1 MDRKRKAI
9 DEIEVSAEME
19 EYNSSE
25 DLFPDVEDT
34 HASTQIE
41 TADKSASADGGMRSY
56 AGVSIASLANY
67 TRFSAPSVSCRASVF
82 VEWPREGCAFR
93 PHPAESRA
101 RDSWDDR
108 HVRMPFSKE
117 SVFPV
122 SEAGARKTLQ
132 YR

>member
-56 AGVSIASLANY
+56 AGVSLASLANY
-67 TRFSAPSVSCRASVF
+67 TRFSAPSVSSRASVF
-82 VEWPREGCAFR
+82 VEWPREDCAFR
-93 PHPAESRA
+93 PHPAASRA

-108 HVRMPFSKE
+108 NVRMPFSKE

-122 SEAGARKTLQ
+122 SEAGTRKTLQ

>member
-1 MDRKRKAI
+1 MDRKRKAV
-9 DEIEVSAEME
+9 DEVEVSAEME

-41 TADKSASADGGMRSY
+41 TSDKSASADDDMRSY
-56 AGVSIASLANY
+56 AGVSLASLANY
-67 TRFSAPSVSCRASVF
+67 TRFSAPSVSSRASVF
-82 VEWPREGCAFR
+82 VEWPREGRAFR
-93 PHPAESRA
+93 PHPTESRA